1 MLWVNKKLQPENPG
15 PDLILH
21 MHPSMTMVPILRFQQ
36 ESNWCSQAGKSF
48 SLTFVTCICKKNSSR
63 CELKAG
69 KQIVHTAG
77 QFAPCLAV
85 NKTPGL

>member
-36 ESNWCSQAGKSF
+36 ESNWCSQAGKS
-48 SLTFVTCICKKNSSR
+48 
-63 CELKAG
+63 
-69 KQIVHTAG
+69 
-77 QFAPCLAV
+77 
-85 NKTPGL
+85 